1 MKKINYNFINFPK
14 IVDHRGNLA
23 FIESNIH
30 LPFAIKRV
38 YFLYDIPGGATRAGH
53 CHIKLH
59 QVLLPLSGSFD
70 ISLDDGQNKKTLT
83 MNETNKGLYIRPMI
97 WRTIN
102 NFSSGAVC
110 LALAS
115 DYYDEGDYIRDYKIF
130 KENK

>member
-1 MKKINYNFINFPK
+1 
-14 IVDHRGNLA
+14 
-23 FIESNIH
+23 
-30 LPFAIKRV
+30 
-38 YFLYDIPGGATRAGH
+38 
-53 CHIKLH
+53 
-59 QVLLPLSGSFD
+59 
-70 ISLDDGQNKKTLT
+70 